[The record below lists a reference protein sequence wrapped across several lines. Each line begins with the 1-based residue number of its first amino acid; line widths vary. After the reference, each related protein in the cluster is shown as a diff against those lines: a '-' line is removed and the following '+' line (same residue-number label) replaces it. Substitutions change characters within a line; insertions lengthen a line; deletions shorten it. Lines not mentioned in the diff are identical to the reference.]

1 MAVSKGLLEKLDQW
15 HEENK
20 HREIVRE
27 IGELPEELRQDYDIQ
42 GRLAR
47 ALNNTGKYKEAMA
60 VLESV
65 RQIGEQDHRWWSRMG
80 YAYYQLDRMEE
91 AKECFLTAQRL
102 DPDNEDARTFL
113 AWMNVGP
120 SGKSNAWDGASSRKE
135 TAQGDTAN
143 GWTSSDGPARRS
155 SKPETA
161 NGWGGEKGLAGKR
174 SKGDGGTSSW
184 EGRGWEGTAQV
195 ETLLFGSLRFPV
207 KEGLFETFPLA
218 MEGRSQ
224 RVELFIWKNLA
235 QPKKW
240 EAIGKLLDRLPEM
253 YQRARKRFEA
263 EYESNEVIRFFL
275 RDQLEELEEAPLLAS
290 LGVASREEATPERF
304 VQRLELR
311 GVTVAPRP
319 GAQEEM
325 DCTLDFC
332 LDPKITDQL
341 LVFRFTQELELY
353 DISHES

>member
-174 SKGDGGTSSW
+174 SKGD
-184 EGRGWEGTAQV
+184 
-195 ETLLFGSLRFPV
+195 LSLIHISEP
-207 KEGLFETFPLA
+207 T
-218 MEGRSQ
+218 
-224 RVELFIWKNLA
+224 
-235 QPKKW
+235 
-240 EAIGKLLDRLPEM
+240 
-253 YQRARKRFEA
+253 
-263 EYESNEVIRFFL
+263 
-275 RDQLEELEEAPLLAS
+275 
-290 LGVASREEATPERF
+290 
-304 VQRLELR
+304 
-311 GVTVAPRP
+311 RP
-319 GAQEEM
+319 
-325 DCTLDFC
+325 
-332 LDPKITDQL
+332 
-341 LVFRFTQELELY
+341 Y
-353 DISHES
+353 

>member
-1 MAVSKGLLEKLDQW
+1 MAVSKELLEKLDQW

-120 SGKSNAWDGASSRKE
+120 SGKSNAWDGASSP
-135 TAQGDTAN
+135 AGSA
-143 GWTSSDGPARRS
+143 GASISSSAGGISTGIS
-155 SKPETA
+155 S
-161 NGWGGEKGLAGKR
+161 
-174 SKGDGGTSSW
+174 
-184 EGRGWEGTAQV
+184 
-195 ETLLFGSLRFPV
+195 
-207 KEGLFETFPLA
+207 
-218 MEGRSQ
+218 
-224 RVELFIWKNLA
+224 
-235 QPKKW
+235 
-240 EAIGKLLDRLPEM
+240 
-253 YQRARKRFEA
+253 
-263 EYESNEVIRFFL
+263 VIC
-275 RDQLEELEEAPLLAS
+275 
-290 LGVASREEATPERF
+290 V
-304 VQRLELR
+304 
-311 GVTVAPRP
+311 
-319 GAQEEM
+319 
-325 DCTLDFC
+325 
-332 LDPKITDQL
+332 
-341 LVFRFTQELELY
+341 
-353 DISHES
+353 